1 MRESTNF
8 YSFTIEAPPHAIH
21 LWWGRGSFLG
31 IVGDST
37 TTHGGR
43 DEDKICGF
51 LENQFGDFLG
61 FGLLL

>member
-1 MRESTNF
+1 MRERNDF
-8 YSFTIEAPPHAIH
+8 DSFTIEAPAHAVH
-21 LWWGRGSFLG
+21 LLWGRGSFLG

-51 LENQFGDFLG
+51 LENRIW
-61 FGLLL
+61 

>member
-1 MRESTNF
+1 MRERNDF
-8 YSFTIEAPPHAIH
+8 YSFTIEAPAHAVH
-21 LWWGRGSFLG
+21 LRWGRGSFLR

-51 LENQFGDFLG
+51 LENRIW
-61 FGLLL
+61 